1 MAPLH
6 ASLSLWTWSWDPTV
20 VAGTIALAGGY
31 VWLIRGRGAVTA
43 WSPLARVYF
52 AGGLLALFLALESP
66 IDVGGDHYL
75 FSFHMLQHLLLAMI
89 VPPLV
94 LLGLPERWRAGAS
107 PDASG
112 AGGARRAFET
122 LRVTVSPLAAN
133 IVFNLVLAVW
143 HLPFLYE
150 ATLRNEPVHVLEHVS
165 FLTVGVLFWWPILV
179 PAGQRGAL
187 SVIGKIAYLGFAGV
201 PPTILGLAFILSPT
215 VLYPFYAAA
224 PRVTPLSPLDDQLVA
239 GLVMFGLGNLIY
251 FVAIWVIFF
260 RLDDKAAT
268 AGDDA
273 TVEVESA
280 ATMRR

>member
-20 VAGTIALAGGY
+20 LAGTLALATAY
-31 VWLIRGRGAVTA
+31 VWLIRGRGRVAA

-66 IDVGGDHYL
+66 IDVGGDYYL
-75 FSFHMLQHLLLAMI
+75 FSLHMLQHLLLAMI
-89 VPPLV
+89 VPPLL
-94 LLGLPERWRAGAS
+94 LLGLPEEWRAGAS
-107 PDASG
+107 PHASG
-112 AGGARRAFET
+112 ARGARRAFET
-122 LRVTVSPLAAN
+122 FRIHVSPLAAN
-133 IVFNLVLAVW
+133 VIFNLVLAVW

-150 ATLRNEPVHVLEHVS
+150 ATLRNQPVHVLEHVS
-165 FLTVGVLFWWPILV
+165 FLAAGVLFWWPILV
-179 PAGQRGAL
+179 PQDRPHSL

-215 VLYPFYAAA
+215 VIYPFYAAA
-224 PRVTPLSPLDDQLVA
+224 PRVTPLSPLDDQMVA

-251 FVAIWVIFF
+251 FATIWVIFF
-260 RLDDKAAT
+260 QLDDKRAT
-268 AGDDA
+268 AGERSVA
-273 TVEVESA
+273 EIETP

>member
-20 VAGTIALAGGY
+20 VAGTVALAAGY
-31 VWLIRGRGAVTA
+31 AWLIRGGGPATT
-43 WSPLARVYF
+43 WSPIARVYF

-75 FSFHMLQHLLLAMI
+75 FSLHMLQHVLLAMV
-89 VPPLV
+89 VPPLL
-94 LLGLPERWRAGAS
+94 LLGLPENWRAFN
-107 PDASG
+107 
-112 AGGARRAFET
+112 RIR
-122 LRVTVSPLAAN
+122 VSPLAAN
-133 IVFNLVLAVW
+133 VVFNLVLALW

-150 ATLRNEPVHVLEHVS
+150 ATLRNPTIHVLEHLS
-165 FLTVGVLFWWPILV
+165 FLAAGILFWWPIIV
-179 PAGQRGAL
+179 PAGQRGAM
-187 SVIGKIAYLGFAGV
+187 SVIGKMAYLTFAGV

-224 PRVTPLSPLDDQLVA
+224 PRVTPLSPLDDQLAA

-251 FVAIWVIFF
+251 FVAIWIIFF
-260 RLDDKAAT
+260 RLDDKSAT
-268 AGDDA
+268 AGDGA
-273 TVEVESA
+273 TIGVEPA

>member
-20 VAGTIALAGGY
+20 LAGTIALAGGY
-31 VWLIRGRGAVTA
+31 AWLIRGRGRVTT
-43 WSPLARVYF
+43 WSPMARAYF

-75 FSFHMLQHLLLAMI
+75 FSLHMVQHLLLAMI
-89 VPPLV
+89 VPPLL
-94 LLGLPERWRAGAS
+94 LLGLPEQWRAF
-107 PDASG
+107 D
-112 AGGARRAFET
+112 RIR
-122 LRVTVSPLAAN
+122 VSPLAAS
-133 IVFNLVLAVW
+133 ILFNAVLAVW

-150 ATLRNEPVHVLEHVS
+150 ATLRNQTVHVLEHLT
-165 FLTVGVLFWWPILV
+165 FLGAGVLFWWPVLV
-179 PAGQRGAL
+179 PAGRRGAM

-215 VLYPFYAAA
+215 VLYPFYSAA

-260 RLDDKAAT
+260 RLDDKSAT
-268 AGDDA
+268 AGDSV
-273 TVEVESA
+273 TVGVDSA